1 MMINSVHAFNPTQ
14 AYNAV
19 IKDSSSSGSSNSP
32 ALSNDVK
39 ASDFMT
45 LLVAEIQ
52 NQDPTQPMDPT
63 TFMSQLVELN
73 QLEQVTQIN
82 QVVQEFANSSTTAS
96 STPTSH

>member
-1 MMINSVHAFNPTQ
+1 MMINGVNAFNTAH

-19 IKDSSSSGSSNSP
+19 IKDSSTSSATSSPPDNGI
-32 ALSNDVK
+32 K

-63 TFMSQLVELN
+63 TFMSQLVQLN

-82 QVVQEFANSSTTAS
+82 QVVQQYANSTATS
-96 STPTSH
+96 GTTPTTH